1 MPEGVGGFVA
11 PQPVKKNRDK
21 ASQAEQFEIESSLFS
36 HLDIPNIATLL

>member
-1 MPEGVGGFVA
+1 MPEGVGGFGM
-11 PQPVKKNRDK
+11 PQPVKNRDK